1 MASNSTAYGMA
12 LRNFVTYP
20 DLPNPSHLIEQAIWI
35 EELGFESVW
44 VWDHILLGV
53 DPHFPIIDAL
63 SLLTAVAARTKQVKL
78 GTGVLILP
86 LRNPVLLAKQLAS
99 IDLISNGRLL
109 PGLAS
114 GWYKREFDACG
125 VDFHRRGKIM
135 DESLEILERL
145 WTEEKTTAEY
155 LPYNLRSAVMYPKPA
170 QQPRPPILIG
180 GYAERVLRRVAT
192 KSDGWL
198 TYCYTAS
205 SYAED
210 KARILAFA
218 EKAGRD
224 PSALSFTNQLPI
236 AIGPREKI
244 QRPMKEWLETEWDFA
259 SWSQSTADS
268 AIIGT
273 VEECAE
279 QIQAHLD
286 EGLDRLVF
294 KPYRYQDDQVEAI
307 ATQLIP
313 MLT

>member
-1 MASNSTAYGMA
+1 M
-12 LRNFVTYP
+12 
-20 DLPNPSHLIEQAIWI
+20 
-35 EELGFESVW
+35 
-44 VWDHILLGV
+44 
-53 DPHFPIIDAL
+53 
-63 SLLTAVAARTKQVKL
+63 AARTNQVKL

-145 WTEEKTTAEY
+145 WKEEKTTAEY

-294 KPYRYQDDQVEAI
+294 MPYRYQDDQVEAI

>member
-1 MASNSTAYGMA
+1 MASDSTAYGMA

-20 DLPNPSHLIEQAIWI
+20 DLPDPNDLIKQAVWI

-53 DPHFPIIDAL
+53 EPHFPIIDAL
-63 SLLTAVAARTKQVKL
+63 SLLTAVAARTNQVKL
-78 GTGVLILP
+78 GTGILILP

-155 LPYNLRSAVMYPKPA
+155 SPYNLRSAVMYPKPA

-180 GYAERVLRRVAT
+180 GYAERVLRRVAS

-198 TYCYTAS
+198 TYCYTAA
-205 SYAED
+205 SYAGD
-210 KARILAFA
+210 KKRILAFA
-218 EKAGRD
+218 EEGGRD
-224 PSALSFTNQLPI
+224 PSTLSFTNQLPI
-236 AIGPREKI
+236 AIGPRDKI
-244 QRPMKEWLETEWDFA
+244 EGPMKEWLDTEWDFA
-259 SWSQSTADS
+259 AGSKSTADS

-294 KPYRYQDDQVEAI
+294 MPYRYQDDQVEAI

-313 MLT
+313 LLT